1 MENESNQTTKAKRYT
16 ETEKAEILDFIAAF
30 TGRGAQKA
38 AAEKFGVSAVTI
50 SNWTKAAKK
59 KRGRKP
65 GTKGS
70 SERTSK
76 KTLVVTNPDDLRRL
90 AAVMEEIA
98 ELESLVEKLATLRE
112 EADVLRAKFLG

>member
-16 ETEKAEILDFIAAF
+16 ETEKAEILDFIANF

-59 KRGRKP
+59 RRGRKP
-65 GTKGS
+65 GSKNTT
-70 SERTSK
+70 ERSK
-76 KTLVVTNPDDLRRL
+76 KMIVVTNPDDLRRL

-98 ELESLVEKLATLRE
+98 ELESLVEKLTALRE
-112 EADVLRAKFLG
+112 EADALRAKFVG